1 STTFRE
7 KKNYTRD
14 ECTTDPHQRS
24 FKYWCNEDN
33 CDVSYFPFSTINI
46 FNIELN
52 RCGNMTDFRFI
63 SDNYAKLC
71 KFVFEI
77 IENGDG
83 TSTIQRAIPP
93 KF

>member
-7 KKNYTRD
+7 KKKYTVD
-14 ECTTDPHQRS
+14 ECKPTPHQRS
-24 FKYWCNEDN
+24 FKYWCNKDN
-33 CDVSYFPFSTINI
+33 CDKDFDDTQLVARCNV
-46 FNIELN
+46 ELH
-52 RCGNMTDFRFI
+52 RCGNNTDLRFI

-83 TSTIQRAIPP
+83 TSTSQRAIPP